1 MRVINSHYWFV
12 TFCSQATVP
21 KSRSNW
27 HAFTNALEEA
37 FKFYPHVCETVKER
51 KSRVNDIYMRLDID
65 HSKNLI
71 LWKKDARK
79 KDNQITVQT
88 GRVHTGIDNREKQA
102 REGAV
107 WWSSRYTFRTSCQSD
122 ESILSFIDLPDLIR
136 CNRCTD

>member
-1 MRVINSHYWFV
+1 
-12 TFCSQATVP
+12 
-21 KSRSNW
+21 
-27 HAFTNALEEA
+27 
-37 FKFYPHVCETVKER
+37 
-51 KSRVNDIYMRLDID
+51 MRLDID

-107 WWSSRYTFRTSCQSD
+107 YDHHDIHFEHRVSQTSQFSVL
-122 ESILSFIDLPDLIR
+122 SIYQ
-136 CNRCTD
+136 T